1 MVTDRFRILIELESG
16 PWGCECEEHNIDEEV
31 SYMVTV
37 MPPAAVTGKRGMT
50 YTLPMKFERTDM
62 AFYFEALPEPYLE
75 DIEVIEESLS
85 AALIERL
92 L

>member
-1 MVTDRFRILIELESG
+1 MVTDRFRILIELEG
-16 PWGCECEEHNIDEEV
+16 IAWGCECEEHNVDDEV

-37 MPPAAVTGKRGMT
+37 IPPQTLAEGRGKT
-50 YTLPMKFERTDM
+50 YTLPMKFDRADM

-75 DIEVIEESLS
+75 DIEVVEERIS

-92 L
+92 V